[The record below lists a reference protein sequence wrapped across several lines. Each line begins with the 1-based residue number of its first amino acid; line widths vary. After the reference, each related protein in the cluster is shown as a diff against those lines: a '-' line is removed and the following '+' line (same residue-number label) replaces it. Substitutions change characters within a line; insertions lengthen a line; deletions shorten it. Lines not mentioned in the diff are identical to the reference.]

1 MNLMMKKKKI
11 ILIPYPAQ
19 GHVTPMLKLASVL
32 SNLGFKPVI
41 ITPEFIHTRISS
53 QINPIDHGILSLSI
67 NPHDGGGLNSTP
79 EEKDFFAIEMAME
92 KYMPLYLEK
101 IVLNMDDDE
110 EDDGGNGIACFV
122 VDLLSSWAV
131 DVARRCGI
139 PVAGFWPAMQSTY
152 RLIAAIPHL
161 IQTGVIS
168 EHGSPQEEEEEE
180 NENANAA
187 IIFSPND
194 PPLTPNGL
202 PWLIGSP
209 SSRSS
214 RFKFWTRTLE
224 RSKTLPWILTNSFPD
239 EPQSQSNGNTGNNH
253 QPRIF
258 EIGPLIMQQSGSII
272 SFREEEDHLSC
283 LKWLD
288 NQKIGSVVYISFG
301 SWVSPIGEEKVRN
314 LALALESAQR
324 PFLWVLAPAWRPDGW
339 YADGDRL
346 GLGRVVSWA
355 PQMEVLRHPGVGC
368 YLTHCGWNS
377 TLEGILC
384 NKPFLCYPIA
394 GDQFLN
400 REYIVNVW
408 KIGVKVEDGFEQL
421 EEGITNV
428 LDDEEMRFR
437 IQRLNHKVFGTQG
450 TSTAMSTFSQF
461 IQQL

>member
-1 MNLMMKKKKI
+1 MNLMMMKKKKKI
-11 ILIPYPAQ
+11 MLIPYPAQ

-53 QINPIDHGILSLSI
+53 QINPTDHGILSLSI
-67 NPHDGGGLNSTP
+67 NPHGGLDTA

-101 IVLNMDDDE
+101 IILNMDD
-110 EDDGGNGIACFV
+110 EDDGDGIACLV

-131 DVARRCGI
+131 DVASRCGV

-152 RLIAAIPHL
+152 RLIAAIPDL
-161 IQTGVIS
+161 IRRGVIS
-168 EHGSPQEEEEEE
+168 EHGSPEDE
-180 NENANAA
+180 NAA

-194 PPLTPNGL
+194 PPLSPNDL

-209 SSRSS
+209 SSRNS

-239 EPQSQSNGNTGNNH
+239 ESQSNTH
-253 QPRIF
+253 QSSTNQRIF
-258 EIGPLIMQQSGSII
+258 EIGPLIMQSASISNP
-272 SFREEEDHLSC
+272 SFWEEDLSC

-324 PFLWVLAPAWRPDGW
+324 PFLWVLAPAWRRGLPDG
-339 YADGDRL
+339 YADGM
-346 GLGRVVSWA
+346 GKVVSWA

-368 YLTHCGWNS
+368 YLSHCGWNS
-377 TLEGILC
+377 TVEGIQC
-384 NKPFLCYPIA
+384 KKPFLCYPIA

-400 REYIVNVW
+400 RDYIVNVW
-408 KIGVKVEDGFEQL
+408 KIGVKVEDGFGEV
-421 EEGITNV
+421 EKGIRNV
-428 LDDEEMRFR
+428 LDDEEMGFR
-437 IQRLNHKVFGTQG
+437 IERLNDKVFGKEG
-450 TSTAMSTFSQF
+450 TSTAMSSLCQF
-461 IQQL
+461 IQHI